1 MAAQITSQ
9 VGWICSRPIEYAAA
23 RAMLDESYGH
33 PEQQHAADS
42 NTYHLGRMG
51 KHYIVITCM
60 PSSQRG
66 TAAVA
71 AAVHHLFQS
80 YYRIRMAML
89 VGVGGG
95 IPSQWNDIRLGD
107 IVVSYP
113 DGNCGG
119 VRHFSV
125 GSGGQIRCFGGPLNI
140 PPRTMLSAVDMMKGL
155 ALTKDPRYLEVIR
168 TTTQGTGRVQR
179 TFARPAHDSLFK
191 IEHEHPTYAR
201 DCTGCPA
208 EWEVQRAE
216 RRGPTPK
223 AHYGII
229 ASGDVIMDSGQLR
242 EALRQKTG
250 ALCVDMEAA
259 GLLQGFP
266 GVVIRGISNYADSHQ
281 NDQWEAFAALAAA
294 SYAKDL
300 LSYMPS
306 ERPIAGS

>member
-9 VGWICSRPIEYAAA
+9 IGWVCSRPIEYAAA
-23 RAMLDESYGH
+23 RAMLGESYGY

-51 KHYIVITCM
+51 KHYTVIACM
-60 PSSQRG
+60 PSSQ
-66 TAAVA
+66 
-71 AAVHHLFQS
+71 LLN
-80 YYRIRMAML
+80 RIRMAML

-95 IPSQWNDIRLGD
+95 IPSQENDIRLGD
-107 IVVSYP
+107 IVISYP

-119 VRHFSV
+119 VRRFCV
-125 GSGGQIRCFGGPLNI
+125 GSGGQIRCFDGPLNI
-140 PPRTMLSAVDMMKGL
+140 PPRPMLSAVDIMKGV

-168 TTTQGTGRVQR
+168 TATQGTGRVQR
-179 TFARPAHDSLFK
+179 TFARPARDSFFK
-191 IEHEHPTYAR
+191 IEHEHSTYAR

-242 EALRQKTG
+242 EALRQETG

-259 GLLQGFP
+259 ELLQGFP

-281 NDQWEAFAALAAA
+281 NHQWEAFAALAAA

-306 ERPIAGS
+306 